1 VTMDTFEAA
10 VPYLLGSVMILLVC
24 LLWVTGLLDIR
35 SQMRE
40 GISSPKTLVFVA
52 VVISILT
59 VCLIATADAVFID
72 KSSGTHSPWSDWG
85 FRLGS

>member
-1 VTMDTFEAA
+1 MDTFEAI
-10 VPYLLGSVMILLVC
+10 VPYLLGSVMIFLVS

-35 SQMRE
+35 SRMRE
-40 GISSPKTLVFVA
+40 GITSTKTLVFVA

-72 KSSGTHSPWSDWG
+72 KSSGPLSSWSDWG